1 MDLTFGIFCAIVP
14 CVRYLALAAVY
25 SIPSNRSTSPPL
37 LRALDELGVKIPTP
51 RFLPP
56 TRQLATSPF
65 SPFAAP
71 DPCNSFLFTSFAD
84 PSNYLLSFHIF
95 PKKHPGGGGQPPFLY
110 FLYVRRYSLLTTPL
124 LRPCKSPSNSFPSLP
139 RGSQRTGH
147 GTRTIRYFPSHQS
160 ATLSF
165 RGTP

>member
-71 DPCNSFLFTSFAD
+71 GPCHPFFFLSFSPPPHPLPFFFPLPPPRPFPPLFFPHLPPPPQTISFLFTS
-84 PSNYLLSFHIF
+84 Y
-95 PKKHPGGGGQPPFLY
+95 KK
-110 FLYVRRYSLLTTPL
+110 T
-124 LRPCKSPSNSFPSLP
+124 P
-139 RGSQRTGH
+139 RGVGV
-147 GTRTIRYFPSHQS
+147 
-160 ATLSF
+160 
-165 RGTP
+165 